1 MISLRVERSAD
12 GKICGFVMKGH
23 ANSGPHGSDIVCAG
37 ASAVSFGAMNAIEQ
51 LTSVM
56 PDVRQSPDGGWLS
69 CRLPDDDGTVGD
81 RDQAQLIL
89 EAMLV
94 SMRTIELSYGQYI
107 HIYDEG
113 GTGHV
118 EA

>member
-1 MISLRVERSAD
+1 MISLRVARCPD
-12 GKICGFVMKGH
+12 GNICGFEMKGH
-23 ANSGPHGSDIVCAG
+23 ANSGPYGSDLVCAG
-37 ASAVSFGAMNAIEQ
+37 ASAVSFGALNAIEQ
-51 LTSVM
+51 LTAVA
-56 PDVRQSPDGGWLS
+56 PEVRQSPDGGRLS
-69 CRLPDDDGTVGD
+69 CRLPKKGSAVDLG
-81 RDQAQLIL
+81 RARLIL

-94 SMRTIELSYGQYI
+94 SMQTIEQSYGQYI